1 MTNVPSLEMETLSF
15 DFKDSPFLF
24 QETEGGG
31 VPSTEHVS
39 VSVVRVNVSTDAPTD
54 ALTERLLFNATISP
68 SPDLIRGRIG
78 SETLI

>member
-1 MTNVPSLEMETLSF
+1 M
-15 DFKDSPFLF
+15 
-24 QETEGGG
+24 
-31 VPSTEHVS
+31 
-39 VSVVRVNVSTDAPTD
+39 SVVRVNVSTDAPTD